1 MWMAVAAM
9 ETRQGKDRASAG
21 CPLQLGG
28 IMVNVMCQLNW
39 ECTAQT
45 GSNIILSMSVSGWD
59 QYLTL

>member
-9 ETRQGKDRASAG
+9 ETRQGRASAG

-28 IMVNVMCQLNW
+28 IMVNAMCQLNW

-45 GSNIILSMSVSGWD
+45 LGRTLFSVCLFLDGISI
-59 QYLTL
+59 